1 MKQSLTGL
9 FLLFL
14 SAAMA
19 QPAAAF
25 GGGSLPAFT
34 DLVKENGRAVV
45 NISTTQNV
53 KRARAPRMP
62 DVPEDSPL
70 YDFFKYFQRELP
82 QDFNVNSLGS
92 GFVIS
97 PDGYI
102 LTCAHVIA
110 NASEII
116 VRLTDRREFEAKVVG
131 MDERADV
138 GLLKI
143 EASDLPVLHLGDP
156 SKLEVGEWVLAIGA
170 PFGFEN
176 SATAG
181 IVSAKGRSLPNE
193 SYVPFIQTDVAINP
207 GNSGGPLFNLK
218 GEVVGINAQIYS
230 RTGGFMGLS
239 FAVPIDLA
247 MSVADQ
253 LRKDGHVKRGWLG
266 VRIQNVTRELAQSFG
281 MKRPSGALVSE
292 ITAGGPAARSDLKV
306 GDVIVE
312 FNGKHVDESSDLP
325 PLVGLTPVGEA
336 ATLKV
341 IRDGKAREIKVT
353 IGELP
358 EQKEQQA
365 RAGPEPAKGA
375 ELLGMTLRDLT
386 KDERKELGIDTGVL
400 VLEVEQGPARS
411 AGLRPGDVI
420 LQIDRKAVGS
430 VSDARGALTGLEK
443 GRSVPLL
450 VRRDDGSLFLVLKVP
465 KE

>member
-1 MKQSLTGL
+1 MKHSVTTLFVLLLSL
-9 FLLFL
+9 
-14 SAAMA
+14 AMVRPA
-19 QPAAAF
+19 AAAF
-25 GGGSLPAFT
+25 GSSLPEFT
-34 DLVKENGRAVV
+34 DLVKENGKAVV

-53 KRARAPRMP
+53 HRSRMPKIP

-70 YDFFKYFQRELP
+70 YDFFKYFQRDLP
-82 QDFNVNSLGS
+82 QDYNVNSLGS
-92 GFVIS
+92 GFIIS

-110 NASEII
+110 NASEIV
-116 VRLTDRREFEAKVVG
+116 VRLTDRREFEAKVIG

-143 EASDLPVLHLGDP
+143 DASDLPTLKLGDA

-292 ITAGGPAARSDLKV
+292 VTDGGPASKSDLKV

-312 FNGKHVDESSDLP
+312 FNGKTVHESSDLP
-325 PLVGLTPVGEA
+325 PMVGLTPVGQS
-336 ATLKV
+336 ATVKV
-341 IRDGKAREIKVT
+341 IRDGKAREINVV

-358 EQKEQQA
+358 EKPAKVASADQEQQ
-365 RAGPEPAKGA
+365 GGA
-375 ELLGMTLRDLT
+375 DLLGLTLRELT
-386 KDERKELGIDTGVL
+386 KDERKELGVDSGVL
-400 VLEVEQGPARS
+400 VLEVDRGPARQ
-411 AGLRPGDVI
+411 AGMRPGDVI
-420 LQIDRKAVGS
+420 LRIDRKPVAS
-430 VSDARGALTGLEK
+430 VADVRSALTGLEK
-443 GRSVPLL
+443 GQSVPVL
-450 VRRDDGSLFLVLKVP
+450 VRRDDGSLFLVLKAP